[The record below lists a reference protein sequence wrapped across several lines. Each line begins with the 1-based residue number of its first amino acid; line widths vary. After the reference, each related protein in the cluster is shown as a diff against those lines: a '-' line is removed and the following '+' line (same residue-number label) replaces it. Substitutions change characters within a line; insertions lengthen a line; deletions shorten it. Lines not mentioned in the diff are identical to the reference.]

1 MEKDDHFV
9 KFSSWTIASVEKKH
23 SKVCDYR
30 FFQKSSN
37 NTHVISVHEGKK
49 PFKCDIFDRRWSR
62 KSSMNVASIHEGKNT
77 LKCDICDYRCPQK
90 GDMNKYIALVH
101 EAKKPFKCDICD
113 YRLRP
118 FK

>member
-37 NTHVISVHEGKK
+37 NTHVISVHEGK
-49 PFKCDIFDRRWSR
+49 SH
-62 KSSMNVASIHEGKNT
+62 SNVTFSTEDGQGRVAWMLRLFMKERIH
-77 LKCDICDYRCPQK
+77 
-90 GDMNKYIALVH
+90 
-101 EAKKPFKCDICD
+101 
-113 YRLRP
+113 
-118 FK
+118 